1 MKGKLKVKPLN
12 WETYLAVIKNA
23 CGSKMWRNNYALVNG
38 KKKDIM
44 NNGAFPCAFF
54 VSSILKIFNWIKE
67 LHVTVQG
74 TEKDLQESGWKQ
86 IKISSKMPKGS
97 VLIWEEKKSHSHIG
111 FYFGNKK
118 AVSTASSKGYP
129 IIHDWLYSGKR
140 QILRAYSK
148 DLKDK

>member
-1 MKGKLKVKPLN
+1 MKKKLKVKPLN

-44 NNGAFPCAFF
+44 NNGDTQCAFF
-54 VSSILKIFNWIKE
+54 VSSILRIFGWINE
-67 LHVTVQG
+67 LHVTVEG
-74 TEKDLQESGWKQ
+74 TERDLKESNWKQ
-86 IKISSKMPKGS
+86 IKVSPKMPKGS
-97 VLIWEEKKSHSHIG
+97 ILIWEEKNGHSHIG

-140 QILRAYSK
+140 QILRAYFK
-148 DLKDK
+148 NLKNK